1 VWMKIKRCSNKG
13 EKNEFSNNAATK
25 RTGKKF

>member
-1 VWMKIKRCSNKG
+1 MWMQNKNMFKPR